1 MNQIREE
8 FGFLGSP
15 IRSTSG
21 AAGAK
26 GRARGGRKR
35 PSSWGRLSR
44 LGSKSAAILGAVTPK
59 LYKAGEVCEATGVQ
73 PYVLRSWEKEFPGIG
88 VQKSPETPR
97 LYRQSD
103 VDQVLRIK
111 QLVFGE
117 GLTLAGARRRLEE
130 SSPPTA
136 SEAREARDA
145 EIAEVLDT
153 LGADARKRIALV
165 RSGLKSILDVL
176 STRPGTMPA
185 RADATACAATGGNG
199 SASKSTAGS
208 SGRLPARRPSKRR
221 APAAKASKTK
231 RRRAGA

>member
-1 MNQIREE
+1 M
-8 FGFLGSP
+8 
-15 IRSTSG
+15 
-21 AAGAK
+21 
-26 GRARGGRKR
+26 
-35 PSSWGRLSR
+35 
-44 LGSKSAAILGAVTPK
+44 TPK
-59 LYKAGEVCEATGVQ
+59 LYKAGDVCEATGVQ

-103 VDQVLRIK
+103 VEQVLRIK

-117 GLTLAGARRRLEE
+117 GLTLAGARRRIEE
-130 SSPPTA
+130 SSPPTP

-165 RSGLKSILDVL
+165 RGGLKSILDVL
-176 STRPGTMPA
+176 STKPGTTPLAPMRLVPPTGRNGSTRSRGGSSSPSA
-185 RADATACAATGGNG
+185 RATA
-199 SASKSTAGS
+199 
-208 SGRLPARRPSKRR
+208 SKRR

>member
-1 MNQIREE
+1 MADDRSH
-8 FGFLGSP
+8 GAGDWPGSE
-15 IRSTSG
+15 
-21 AAGAK
+21 A
-26 GRARGGRKR
+26 
-35 PSSWGRLSR
+35 
-44 LGSKSAAILGAVTPK
+44 KSAAILWAVTPK
-59 LYKAGEVCEATGVQ
+59 LFKAGEVCDATGVQ

-88 VQKSPETPR
+88 LQKSPETPR

-117 GLTLAGARRRLEE
+117 GLTLAGARRRLDEA
-130 SSPPTA
+130 SPQAA

-153 LGADARKRIALV
+153 LGADARKRIAVV

-176 STRPGTMPA
+176 SKDPGAAAFAPMRRESSNRSSRGGSSGPPA
-185 RADATACAATGGNG
+185 RATA
-199 SASKSTAGS
+199 
-208 SGRLPARRPSKRR
+208 SKRR
-221 APAAKASKTK
+221 APAAKAGKTK